1 MVTTDANF
9 RTSLWAWSQ
18 LDKRRATA
26 TPTYGEGALRELTR
40 PLPVCAVSPGRGL
53 VPGPR
58 SPLPGPRSLP
68 VNPRRYTGKDLGS
81 QPECETHVVR
91 WKESAAEGRHPYLIP
106 KVSDSQDRWK

>member
-58 SPLPGPRSLP
+58 SLSPVPAPSRLIHVGTRVRILVPNRSARPMLSDGKKVQPR
-68 VNPRRYTGKDLGS
+68 
-81 QPECETHVVR
+81 
-91 WKESAAEGRHPYLIP
+91 AAILT
-106 KVSDSQDRWK
+106 